1 MLAYMYFIYYAPFR
15 KCKAYRR
22 DDQQTDFSFALRSK
36 MKGEVLLA
44 FILAQ
49 VIQSLCM
56 HIFCCLVSFKNYA
69 MQSLTI

>member
-1 MLAYMYFIYYAPFR
+1 MHRLGNVKPT
-15 KCKAYRR
+15 
-22 DDQQTDFSFALRSK
+22 DDAATTNKPTFSFSLRKKINGEALF
-36 MKGEVLLA
+36 A

-69 MQSLTI
+69 MQHLTI